1 MGLRLPIAA
10 RHNAMRTFF
19 RAHWKVIV
27 AILLLV
33 VLATLTLNTS
43 SAMPEPALA
52 TRLRAHVVAIASEEH
67 NTATPRA
74 LERAAVHIEQALQA
88 EGYRVQRQAYRAG
101 GQLVRNIEVSVANVA
116 PGARPERIFIVGAH
130 YDSAPG
136 APDILSDVPNDNG
149 SGTAAVLE
157 LARLLK
163 GMRPSQGTEVQFVFF
178 VNEEPPWFMGEEMGS
193 MQHARRL
200 HAEGHQVEGALILE
214 TIGYYS
220 QVRRS
225 QKLPAGL
232 EKHYPDTG
240 NFIAFVGTTASSRL
254 VQEALSAFQ
263 AASDFP
269 AHGLAAPAYVQ
280 GVTLSD
286 HASYNRF
293 GYPAI
298 MITDTAFMR
307 YPYYHTAQD
316 TPDKLDYES
325 MARVVTGLARTI
337 TALAAGAQM

>member
-1 MGLRLPIAA
+1 MRLRSPFAA
-10 RHNAMRTFF
+10 RHDAMRTFF
-19 RAHWKVIV
+19 RAHWKAIV

-52 TRLRAHVVAIASEEH
+52 ARLRAHVVSIASEEH

-74 LERAAVHIEQALQA
+74 LERAAVHIEQTLEA
-88 EGYRVQRQAYRAG
+88 EGYRVRRQAYRAG
-101 GQLVRNIEVSVANVA
+101 GQTVRNIEVSVANVM

-136 APDILSDVPNDNG
+136 APGANDNG
-149 SGTAAVLE
+149 SGAAAVLE

-163 GMRPSQGTEVQFVFF
+163 TMHPSQGTEVQFVFF

-200 HAEGHQVEGALILE
+200 HAEGHKVEGALILE

-220 QVRRS
+220 QARRS
-225 QKLPAGL
+225 QKLPTGL

-254 VQEALSAFQ
+254 VREALSAFR

-337 TALAAGAQM
+337 TALAAGAQT